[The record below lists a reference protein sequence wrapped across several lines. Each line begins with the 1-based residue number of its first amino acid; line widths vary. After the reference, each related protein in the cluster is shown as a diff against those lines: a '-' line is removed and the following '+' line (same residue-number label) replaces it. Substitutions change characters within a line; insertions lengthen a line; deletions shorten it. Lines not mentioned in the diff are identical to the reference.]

1 MEAVVK
7 QKQKTIAQ
15 YEKEITIAYIE
26 GNIDKA
32 RQLEK
37 ELYKAYPKWAKGDV
51 SDRSNYEKDK

>member
-1 MEAVVK
+1 MTK
-7 QKQKTIAQ
+7 QKSIAQ

-26 GNIDKA
+26 GDIDKA

-51 SDRSNYEKDK
+51 PDKGNYELEK